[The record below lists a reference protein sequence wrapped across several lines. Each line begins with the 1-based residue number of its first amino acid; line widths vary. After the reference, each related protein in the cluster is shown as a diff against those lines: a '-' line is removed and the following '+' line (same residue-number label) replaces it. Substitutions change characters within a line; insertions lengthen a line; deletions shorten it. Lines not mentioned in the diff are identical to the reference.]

1 MTFPRFLKRHYIE
14 TKQIFEYL
22 GKYEGYRAIYKT
34 KIRPGLLIFI
44 SFTANRICNSLSYRN
59 YIVRQPTMYNGLHRN
74 FIS

>member
-44 SFTANRICNSLSYRN
+44 SFTANRI
-59 YIVRQPTMYNGLHRN
+59 
-74 FIS
+74 